1 MTRESPSNIGG
12 AAIGSKAAN
21 DSIQTRVAAA
31 AVADQPADASQTLF
45 GSPIAESRRQ
55 NQLQA
60 ESQHSPNT
68 SARAAAAREQPLSEM
83 HSSATQGS
91 HTLSNPFDDRLHPHG
106 DVPMTYHE
114 EHATADDQSPA
125 HDSQSVQSDKEDFH
139 EVVSELMTDSEHE
152 ISFLIRHYS
161 QHIAPWFVTPKTV
174 ISFRSDIIMVLGWTS
189 PIVEGSLQHTF
200 PYER

>member
-12 AAIGSKAAN
+12 AAITSNAV
-21 DSIQTRVAAA
+21 DDPIHTRVAAT
-31 AVADQPADASQTLF
+31 AVFDQPTDASQVFF

-55 NQLQA
+55 NQLQV
-60 ESQHSPNT
+60 ENQHTPNAST
-68 SARAAAAREQPLSEM
+68 RAAAAGEQ
-83 HSSATQGS
+83 
-91 HTLSNPFDDRLHPHG
+91 
-106 DVPMTYHE
+106 MTYHE

-161 QHIAPWFVTPKTV
+161 QHIAPWFVTPNTV
-174 ISFRSDIIMVLGWTS
+174 ISLRSNIIMALGWTS